1 MTHPALREPGRRESL
16 WLGVVLALLASAP
29 VLAAALPVMGD
40 YPAHLARWHVML
52 GRESSP
58 FLSAYYT
65 FEWKWTG
72 NLGVDL
78 LIYPLARLFGLE
90 PAGRL
95 IVAAIPV
102 LTALSIVTAEWA
114 LRRRVGVGALLA
126 LAFVWSPALLL
137 GFLNFQLSFA
147 LALFAFAGWVRLGG
161 KTWRSAAFVP
171 IGLIVWLCH
180 VSGWGIL
187 GVLVFGYEW
196 SRGKSWRAVL
206 APWPLLAPVLP
217 LLFGGGTKGA
227 FWYGPAPLVFKQ
239 AIWIKAMRD
248 TVQALDV
255 ATPILA
261 GLVFLV
267 AAILRKLDPRLAWAA
282 LAFAA
287 LSWVIPRHIVGGDYA
302 DYRLIAVALAVG
314 ALAIDWRAPRLVLY
328 LVPALFLARLA
339 VTTESWARQSAKMER
354 ELAALALLPP
364 GARVASAVLVQ
375 RQGWAFN
382 PFEHIAGYAVVRRDA
397 LTNMNFA
404 LPRVH
409 MLSLRNPPPGDFTD
423 PSQRLLQHRG
433 APVDLAAF
441 APARGMDYLWYHG
454 VRPPDRLPAGATVL
468 RRTDHSLLL
477 RLAKAPPPR

>member
-1 MTHPALREPGRRESL
+1 MLSETTPREGL
-16 WLGVVLALLASAP
+16 LLGIVLALLACAP
-29 VLAAALPVMGD
+29 VLAASLPMMGD
-40 YPAHLARWHVML
+40 YPPHLARWHVML
-52 GRESSP
+52 NRDESG
-58 FLSAYYT
+58 FLSDYYN

-102 LTALSIVTAEWA
+102 LTALSLVAAEWT
-114 LRRRVGVGALLA
+114 LRKRVGAASLLA
-126 LAFVWSPALLL
+126 MAFVWSPALLL

-147 LALFAFAGWVRLGG
+147 LALFAFAGWVKLDG
-161 KTWRSAAFVP
+161 KTWRWAVFVP
-171 IGLIVWLCH
+171 VGLVVWLCH

-196 SRGKSWRAVL
+196 SRDKSWRAVL

-217 LLFGGGTKGA
+217 LLFGGGTKGQ
-227 FWYGPAPLVFKQ
+227 FWYGPNPLLFKQ

-248 TVQALDV
+248 TLQGLDV

-261 GLVFLV
+261 GLAFL
-267 AAILRKLDPRLAWAA
+267 AAAVLRKLDGRLAWAA

-287 LSWVIPRHIVGGDYA
+287 LSWAIPRHVVGGDFA

-339 VTTESWARQSAKMER
+339 VTTESWQRQSAEMER
-354 ELAALALLPP
+354 ELAALELLPR
-364 GARVASAVLVQ
+364 GAKVASAVLVHKQ
-375 RQGWAFN
+375 AWPFN
-382 PFEHIAGYAVVRRDA
+382 PFEHIGGYAVVRRDA

-409 MLSLRNPPPGDFTD
+409 MLSLRTMGDDFTD
-423 PSQRLLQHRG
+423 PSQRLLQRRTE
-433 APVDLAAF
+433 PVDLAEF
-441 APARGMDYLWYHG
+441 APARGMDYLWYRG
-454 VRPPDRLPAGATVL
+454 EQPPDRVPAGSQVL
-468 RRTDHSLLL
+468 FRSDHSLLL
-477 RLAKAPPPR
+477 RLAKPPPPR